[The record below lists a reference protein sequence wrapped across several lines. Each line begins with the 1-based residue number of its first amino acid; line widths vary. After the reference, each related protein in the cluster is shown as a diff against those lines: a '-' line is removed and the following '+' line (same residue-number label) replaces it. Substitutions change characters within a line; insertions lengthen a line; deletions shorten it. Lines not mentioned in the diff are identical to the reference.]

1 MPPVN
6 TQKQQQELFDEF
18 IVVKKARGRFFGALN
33 KFNKPLF
40 PQHKLNLS
48 VPYEVLA
55 VALMGL
61 LVLGAIVFALGV
73 ERGRGLAGTDI
84 SAATA
89 ELAAVPEPV
98 VAAPVE
104 PVTIQVAEA
113 PKPVAA
119 PTARPTAKPTAKPYT
134 IQVASYKARDM
145 ADKELS
151 RLKGQGYNAEV
162 VKKGSYYILCAGSF
176 ESKDAAKQT
185 FAAMQ
190 KKYKGCIIRKR

>member
-40 PQHKLNLS
+40 PQHRLNLS

-55 VALMGL
+55 VVLMGL

-73 ERGRGLAGTDI
+73 ERGRGLAGTDV

-89 ELAAVPEPV
+89 EAPAAPEPV

-104 PVTIQVAEA
+104 PVTVQAVEA

-119 PTARPTAKPTAKPYT
+119 PVVKAAASPYT

-151 RLKGQGYNAEV
+151 RLKGQGYKAEV
-162 VKKGSYYILCAGSF
+162 LKKGSYYILCVGSF

>member
-40 PQHKLNLS
+40 PQHRLNLS

-55 VALMGL
+55 VVLMGL

-73 ERGRGLAGTDI
+73 ERGRGLAGTDV

-89 ELAAVPEPV
+89 ELAPVPEPV

-104 PVTIQVAEA
+104 PVTVQVAEA
-113 PKPVAA
+113 PKPVAL
-119 PTARPTAKPTAKPYT
+119 PTAKPYT

-151 RLKGQGYNAEV
+151 RLKGQGYNAEA
-162 VKKGSYYILCAGSF
+162 VKKGSYYILCVGSF